1 MNSRKKTILFIASC
15 ILSLFLVER
24 EKNEGIIVD
33 FESSYVNWLIDTKK
47 EKKESSSITLLTLD
61 DSEDSVI
68 QDWPP
73 SPLDYAVILNNLK
86 QYDPELIAIEPSLEF
101 SDRAEGLVES
111 LRTAC
116 LAFNQESLLLSA
128 VCQMD
133 QSIDPSTEKG
143 ENFFDVID
151 SVNGNTDNIPEFTRI
166 NSLPNQRFAAM
177 GLPIAFTRI
186 DLADNNYDEGIY
198 TFPLIAK
205 IGDKIVPSFVLKAI
219 MLDLEIKADQVII
232 NIGDNI
238 KLGNR
243 KTIPIDNRGHVQI
256 YPALQEDLSI
266 EKINLLTVPS
276 DELDGKYKLL
286 LGNRIILIGN
296 NQNSE
301 SIKNIPFRNNSQIS
315 NAEHMALAISTIQ
328 SGLFISEV
336 SKNKE
341 ILIWSILIL
350 IGAMILKSHSLKAFS
365 RIGLLIIIYLSFSM
379 LLFQSNGQ
387 WASPIAPLALFI
399 VMTIFSLVLSE
410 KKAS

>member
-1 MNSRKKTILFIASC
+1 MNSRKKTILFIVSC
-15 ILSLFLVER
+15 VFSLFLVER
-24 EKNEGIIVD
+24 EKNEKIVID
-33 FESSYVNWLIDTKK
+33 FESSYVNWLLDTKK
-47 EKKESSSITLLTLD
+47 ERKEPSSVTLLTLD
-61 DSEDSVI
+61 DSEESVI

-86 QYDPELIAIEPSLEF
+86 QYDPKLIAIEPSLEF
-101 SDRAEGLVES
+101 LGQEEGLIET

-116 LAFNQESLLLSA
+116 LAFNQQSLLLSA

-133 QSIDPSTEKG
+133 RSIDPTIEKG
-143 ENFFDVID
+143 ENFFDIID
-151 SVNGNTDNIPEFTRI
+151 SVNGDTTNIPEFTRI

-186 DLADNNYDEGIY
+186 DLADNNNDEGIY
-198 TFPLIAK
+198 KFPLIAR

-219 MLDLEIKADQVII
+219 MLDFNIKADQVII

-266 EKINLLTVPS
+266 EKINLLTVPPG
-276 DELDGKYKLL
+276 ELDGKYKSL

-301 SIKNIPFRNNSQIS
+301 SIKNIPFRNNSRIS

-350 IGAMILKSHSLKAFS
+350 IGVMILKCHSLKAFS

>member
-15 ILSLFLVER
+15 ILSLLLVER

-101 SDRAEGLVES
+101 SDRAEGLVET

-232 NIGDNI
+232 NMGNNIELGDKKI
-238 KLGNR
+238 
-243 KTIPIDNRGHVQI
+243 IPIDNGGHVQI
-256 YPALQEDLSI
+256 YPALQEELSI
-266 EKINLLTVPS
+266 EKINLLTVPPS
-276 DELDGKYKLL
+276 ELDSENKSL
-286 LGNRIILIGN
+286 LGKRIILIGN

-301 SIKNIPFRNNSQIS
+301 NIKNIPFRNNSRIS
-315 NAEHMALAISTIQ
+315 NAEQMALAISTIQ
-328 SGLFISEV
+328 SGLFITEI

-341 ILIWSILIL
+341 ILIWFILIL
-350 IGAMILKSHSLKAFS
+350 IGAMILRSHSLKAFS

-387 WASPIAPLALFI
+387 WTSPVAPLALFI
-399 VMTIFSLVLSE
+399 VMTIFSLVLGE
-410 KKAS
+410 KKTS

>member
-1 MNSRKKTILFIASC
+1 MNSRKKTILFIVSC
-15 ILSLFLVER
+15 VFSLFLVER
-24 EKNEGIIVD
+24 EKNEKIVID
-33 FESSYVNWLIDTKK
+33 FESSYVNWLLDTKK
-47 EKKESSSITLLTLD
+47 ERKEPSSVTLLTLD
-61 DSEDSVI
+61 DSEESVI

-86 QYDPELIAIEPSLEF
+86 QYDPKLIAIEPSLEF
-101 SDRAEGLVES
+101 LGQEEGLIET

-116 LAFNQESLLLSA
+116 LAFNQQSLLLSA

-133 QSIDPSTEKG
+133 RSIDPTIEKG
-143 ENFFDVID
+143 ENFFDIID
-151 SVNGNTDNIPEFTRI
+151 SVNGDTTNIPEFTRI

-186 DLADNNYDEGIY
+186 DLADNNNDEGIY
-198 TFPLIAK
+198 KFPLIAR

-219 MLDLEIKADQVII
+219 MLDFNIKADQVII

-266 EKINLLTVPS
+266 EKINLLTVPP

-301 SIKNIPFRNNSQIS
+301 SIKNIPFRNNSRIS

-336 SKNKE
+336 SRNKE

-350 IGAMILKSHSLKAFS
+350 IGAMTLKSHSLKAFS

-387 WASPIAPLALFI
+387 WVSPIAPLALFI
-399 VMTIFSLVLSE
+399 VMTIFSLVLGE